1 MLRVLQTRE
10 PLGKIVCEKEGNQ
23 NETFILDIYLLFTRG
38 SVMYTQ
44 VKFDYSA
51 SELVIDY
58 FSNPN
63 TNKIAKIVSH
73 PAYKLV
79 FEHSSH
85 FSSTPLDGNML
96 VLSLKRKSTAFDF
109 GNINERLPR
118 LKYIV
123 DYLKDNEQK
132 MKEEFAPLSQFYL
145 PEDYTP
151 RVTTVYFI
159 IGGFNGIALNDQVAM
174 NIDWRQFR
182 NDPQEILLYLPHE
195 LFHIGFAHYHPLPNI
210 SKVKSKEDLR
220 KVVAR
225 ITMDE
230 GLATLVPYQKR
241 IALNALADYDY
252 SILSD
257 SLSLSK
263 KVEQFITVMEM
274 ISKNNNIPVTSKLLG
289 EVLGQCSGDRLFYS
303 VGCYMGLKIEQKY
316 GREKLIE
323 LIRHSP
329 ENFFEVFQNT
339 KKYGS
344 END

>member
-1 MLRVLQTRE
+1 
-10 PLGKIVCEKEGNQ
+10 
-23 NETFILDIYLLFTRG
+23 
-38 SVMYTQ
+38 MYAQ

-85 FSSTPLDGNML
+85 FSSTPLNENML
-96 VLSLKRKSTAFDF
+96 VLSLKEKSTAFDF
-109 GNINERLPR
+109 ENINERLPR

-132 MKEEFAPLSQFYL
+132 MNGEFAPLSQLYL

-151 RVTTVYFI
+151 RVTVYFI
-159 IGGFNGIALNDQVAM
+159 IGGYNGIALNDQVAM
-174 NIDWRQFR
+174 NIDWEQFR

-195 LFHIGFAHYHPLPNI
+195 LFHIGFAHYHPLPDI

-220 KVVAR
+220 KVVMR

-252 SILSD
+252 SVLSD
-257 SLSLSK
+257 TLSLSK
-263 KVEQFITVMEM
+263 KVKQFMTVMQM
-274 ISKNNNIPVTSKLLG
+274 ISKNNNSPVTGKLLG
-289 EVLGQCSGDRLFYS
+289 EVLGQCSGDRLFYG

-316 GREKLIE
+316 GRKKLIE

-329 ENFFEVFQNT
+329 EDFFEVFRST
-339 KKYGS
+339 KKYDS
-344 END
+344 ESN